1 MIHTIQK
8 QIVAESFKSLRSH
21 RIHALFAGYL
31 CLQQQAGRLGR
42 LEDLQ
47 PDFVSFFERFFR
59 VEHHPIGT
67 PYLKP
72 FTDVKPSIK
81 NLWLNENVAGSYAP
95 SSLRP
100 DQPFRKVVD
109 VVVNKKYSKYSLF
122 KNHAQLVREHLLHG
136 EKIPLADLAIFLY
149 RDFGLIGNSPKV
161 SDLIDVF
168 AVDFGYATKSGA
180 PRNEDFHMIY
190 SLESTNQQDKDW
202 LETWQSEDANSKSS
216 RSAIHPNLTT
226 HRIRNLTS
234 EDVLATETNLNRSQ
248 PHLQEL
254 RINGLLSFGTETVFE
269 FGRLNV
275 LVGPNG
281 SGKSNLIDC
290 LRAFR
295 DAPLDIQQ
303 AFVNGGFE
311 SWLYNGL
318 DKQSGSGVLQV
329 IVWVT
334 GLANAVRHEI
344 RLGPPSHSRAQLEEL
359 VSNATVD
366 SKETAPYFV
375 GSYRSPAIL
384 GFSGAGKRRH
394 KQLATDDYNPFRSI
408 LSQVRDVDQYP
419 EITRLAKL
427 YSSYRIYSEWSFG
440 RNSKLRESAP
450 TGRSDAK
457 LSESMNDL
465 PVALNALE
473 QTPAHERIL
482 KLLPELKETYVDY
495 VTRLLFGRVGLEL
508 VESPFKLPVPA
519 IRLSDGTLRFLA
531 LAAILL
537 QPDPPPLICLEEP
550 ELGMHPDMIR
560 MVAGMIIEASAKTQL
575 IISTH
580 SEHMLTALQNN
591 FDALFTFDAGPKG
604 TVVQRLSR
612 QDFHKWRAEHALG
625 ELWSSGELGGVRY

>member
-1 MIHTIQK
+1 
-8 QIVAESFKSLRSH
+8 
-21 RIHALFAGYL
+21 
-31 CLQQQAGRLGR
+31 
-42 LEDLQ
+42 
-47 PDFVSFFERFFR
+47 

-109 VVVNKKYSKYSLF
+109 VGVNKKYSLR

-136 EKIPLADLAIFLY
+136 EMVPLADLAIFLY
-149 RDFGLIGNSPKV
+149 RDYGLIGNSPEI
-161 SDLIDVF
+161 SDLINAF
-168 AVDFGYATKSGA
+168 AVDFGYASKAGA
-180 PRNEDFHMIY
+180 PLNEDFHKIY
-190 SLESTNQQDKDW
+190 SLESANQWKENW
-202 LETWQSEDANSKSS
+202 LEIWQGE
-216 RSAIHPNLTT
+216 SAELKFLESDIHPKITSG
-226 HRIRNLTS
+226 RIRSLTS
-234 EDVLATETNLNRSQ
+234 EDLLATEINPSHSQ

-254 RINGLLSFGTETVFE
+254 RIDGLLSFGAETVFE
-269 FGRLNV
+269 FGRLNI

-303 AFVNGGFE
+303 AFTNGGFE

-329 IVWVT
+329 IVWVV
-334 GLANAVRHEI
+334 GLPNAVRHQI

-359 VSNATVD
+359 VSNVQAD
-366 SKETAPYFV
+366 SEATAPYFV
-375 GSYRSPAIL
+375 GSYRSPAMLSI
-384 GFSGAGKRRH
+384 SGAGKRRH
-394 KQLATDDYNPFRSI
+394 KQLDTNDYNPFRSI
-408 LSQVRDVDQYP
+408 LSQIRDVDQYP
-419 EITRLAKL
+419 EITRLANL

-440 RNSKLRESAP
+440 RNSKLREAAP
-450 TGRSDAK
+450 AGRSDAK
-457 LSESMNDL
+457 LSESMSDL

-473 QTPAHERIL
+473 QTPAHEKIL

-495 VTRLLFGRVGLEL
+495 VTRILFGRVGLEL

-537 QPDPPPLICLEEP
+537 QSDPPPLICLEEP

-560 MVAGMIIEASAKTQL
+560 MVAGMISEASTKTQL
-575 IISTH
+575 IVSTH
-580 SEHMLTALQNN
+580 SELLLTALQDD
-591 FDALFTFDAGPKG
+591 FDALFTFDTGTKG
-604 TVVQRLSR
+604 TIVQRLSR
-612 QDFHKWRAEHALG
+612 QDFHKWRAKHALG